1 MFWALT
7 YLIRR
12 LKGILNNMAGD
23 DDIATSVMQR
33 SSRKGTAGADTRAAS
48 KRQSQHESRKRK
60 RKRSRSVPNM
70 QVKIAEKKATEES
83 KVAAEGKLEPSLRI
97 VRAASMETS
106 RAKGRK
112 KSLAGGGS
120 SGFKHF
126 KNFVESK
133 ILSKSS
139 HDVVV
144 NGSAAEGGSSVGT
157 SGLRATGGSAK
168 DSFQRRS
175 SRTSVAEFDPLL
187 SSPTGNNRD
196 DFLYVK
202 KKCSRLFSH
211 RIL

>member
-12 LKGILNNMAGD
+12 LKGILNNMAAGND
-23 DDIATSVMQR
+23 DSATSVIQR
-33 SSRKGTAGADTRAAS
+33 SSRKGADAKTAPG
-48 KRQSQHESRKRK
+48 RQSQKEPRKRK
-60 RKRSRSVPNM
+60 RKRSRSVPNI
-70 QVKIAEKKATEES
+70 QVKIAEKRGAEES
-83 KVAAEGKLEPSLRI
+83 KAATAEAKLEPSLVRI
-97 VRAASMETS
+97 VRAATMDTS

-112 KSLAGGGS
+112 KSLASGGS

-144 NGSAAEGGSSVGT
+144 VNGNGAEGSSGVGAGAG
-157 SGLRATGGSAK
+157 GLRAAGGSAK

-187 SSPTGNNRD
+187 ASPTGNNREVV
-196 DFLYVK
+196 FYV
-202 KKCSRLFSH
+202 
-211 RIL
+211 

>member
-23 DDIATSVMQR
+23 NESAVSR
-33 SSRKGTAGADTRAAS
+33 SSRKGTAGADARAAAG
-48 KRQSQHESRKRK
+48 RQSQKGSRKRK

-70 QVKIAEKKATEES
+70 QVKMAEKKGAEDT
-83 KVAAEGKLEPSLRI
+83 KVTAEDRLEPMSSGTRI
-97 VRAASMETS
+97 VRAASMDTS

-112 KSLAGGGS
+112 KSLAAGGS

-139 HDVVV
+139 QDVVV
-144 NGSAAEGGSSVGT
+144 NGSAAEGTSSVANG
-157 SGLRATGGSAK
+157 GLRATGGSAK
-168 DSFQRRS
+168 NSFQRRS

-187 SSPTGNNRD
+187 SSPTRGNNR
-196 DFLYVK
+196 
-202 KKCSRLFSH
+202 
-211 RIL
+211 